1 MFLSPTKRFVEFSLT
16 KDAFVT
22 VINTIGHNIL
32 F

>member
-1 MFLSPTKRFVEFSLT
+1 MFLNPTKKIVEFSLT
-16 KDAFVT
+16 EDAFVK